1 MKGLITAMA
10 LAALAASPALAA
22 AKHHNGAAARGGV
35 EQLNRNNVF
44 QSDSQGNQS
53 YPNPD
58 RGFYVPQYGD

>member
-58 RGFYVPQYGD
+58 REFYVPQYGD